1 MFFSLDIFDFYL
13 IICLIIIKTSKLL
26 KNIVFLFFNIQIIV
40 NLNKIIF
47 LY

>member
-1 MFFSLDIFDFYL
+1 MFFALNIFDFYL